1 MLEKNTVIICLQK
14 TYVWGCLKVKPFK
27 GAKKPKQSSTD
38 LPKVLPSYISTLLVW
53 LAFLVGDDTGE
64 SGD

>member
-1 MLEKNTVIICLQK
+1 MKS
-14 TYVWGCLKVKPFK
+14 FK
-27 GAKKPKQSSTD
+27 GAKNPKQSSID
-38 LPKVLPSYISTLLVW
+38 LHKVLPSYISTLLVW